1 MNSTTGIADNSRL
14 AFRCGGMPILTLTLN
29 HHRASVELRE
39 QVAVPAEQLAARLQA
54 AKQLA
59 GVDEVLLLSTCNR
72 TELTVVGNP
81 KPEALVAWL
90 AAGEH
95 DAQPLEAAS
104 EIHYGADAVRHLFR
118 VAAGL
123 DSMVLGEPQILGQ
136 VKQAVATAQ
145 DAGTLCPVLD
155 RCTQHAFA
163 AAKAVRSGTEIGQN
177 PVSFAYAG
185 LRLAGRIFDD
195 LSQQSALLIGAGE
208 MIDLFAT
215 HLRSAN
221 LRRLHFANRTASRA
235 EALAHKHHG
244 ASVPFD
250 ALGDYLGEADIV
262 VSCTAAPGSL
272 LGPEDFLAA
281 LRERKRKPLC
291 VLDLAVP
298 RDIAPTVDKLA
309 DVYLYDVDDLK
320 RIIDNNQQA
329 RRDAAADGEA
339 MLSHHVTRFMHW
351 LESRSA
357 GATIRA
363 LRREHAARSA
373 EAVQRAKA
381 ALARG
386 ESPEVV
392 LQSLSRSVSNA
403 LLHAPTKALRNATP
417 EEQAE
422 LLTAANRLFDLD
434 IE

>member
-1 MNSTTGIADNSRL
+1 
-14 AFRCGGMPILTLTLN
+14 MPILTLTLN
-29 HHRASVELRE
+29 HHRAPVALRE
-39 QVAVPAEQLAARLQA
+39 QVAVPAEALGARLQA
-54 AKQLA
+54 AGKLE
-59 GVDEVLLLSTCNR
+59 GVSEALLLSTCNR

-81 KPEALVAWL
+81 SRNKLLAWL
-90 AAGEH
+90 ATGGADPNTL
-95 DAQPLEAAS
+95 DAACDL
-104 EIHYGADAVRHLFR
+104 HRGADAVRHLYR

-136 VKQAVATAQ
+136 VKQAAATAQ
-145 DAGTLCPVLD
+145 DAGTLGPVLN
-155 RCTQHAFA
+155 RLTQHAFA

-195 LSQQSALLIGAGE
+195 LEQQSALLIGAGE
-208 MIDLFAT
+208 MIDLFAK
-215 HLRSAN
+215 HFRSAK
-221 LRRLHFANRTASRA
+221 LKRLHFANRTAARA
-235 EALAHKHHG
+235 DTLAHAHHG

-250 ALGDYLGEADIV
+250 ALADYLPEADIV
-262 VSCTAAPGSL
+262 VSSTAASAPL
-272 LGPEDFLAA
+272 LGAEAFRAA

-298 RDIAPTVDKLA
+298 RDIDPAVDKLA

-329 RRDAAADGEA
+329 RRAAANDGEA
-339 MLSHHVTRFMHW
+339 LLDHHVTRFMQWHD
-351 LESRSA
+351 SRSA

-363 LRREHAARSA
+363 LRRAHGQRSDAAL
-373 EAVQRAKA
+373 AKAQA

-392 LQSLSRSVSNA
+392 LQTLARGLSNA
-403 LLHAPTKALRNATP
+403 LLHTPTTALRNAP
-417 EEQAE
+417 ADEQAE
-422 LLTAANRLFDLD
+422 LLDAVNRLFDLD
-434 IE
+434 KDQP